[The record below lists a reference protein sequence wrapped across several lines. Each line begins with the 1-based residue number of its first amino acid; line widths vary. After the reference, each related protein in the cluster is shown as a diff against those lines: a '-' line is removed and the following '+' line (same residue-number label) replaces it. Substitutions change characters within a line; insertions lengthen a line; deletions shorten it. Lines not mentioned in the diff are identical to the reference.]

1 VKAPQLPPSAV
12 VTRPGHPLQGQEL
25 RLLGWMR
32 RHGVLE
38 LLLELAD
45 GSKRL
50 IPAAWTSTAG
60 ADDSGTPAAATL
72 GHTRDLLAAHAL
84 VTALRDARASGQ
96 EQAARKPPAREDSR
110 AACPAQSAA
119 GPGSGASS
127 DDNPASRPRHQPG
140 GRAAGRPDR
149 ARGTDARQPASRPAD
164 GGQ

>member
-1 VKAPQLPPSAV
+1 VKAPQLPPAAV

-25 RLLGWMR
+25 RVLGWMR
-32 RHGVLE
+32 RHGALE

-50 IPAAWTSTAG
+50 IPAAWTSLPGEDAG
-60 ADDSGTPAAATL
+60 TGQPAAATL
-72 GHTRDLLAAHAL
+72 GQTGDLLAACAL
-84 VTALRDARASGQ
+84 VTALRADEGGRR

-127 DDNPASRPRHQPG
+127 DDFPASPPRHRPG

-149 ARGTDARQPASRPAD
+149 ARGADVQPPASHGR
-164 GGQ
+164 Q